1 MKNLAGLVVDNCDVL
16 VTLLLLVLLL
26 PLLLFGVLDV
36 VVAEAPATLA
46 ADEDEEEAVIFVL
59 IGLFAFKSL
68 LLTDRDD
75 TELLPILNDDK
86 GFSVC

>member
-26 PLLLFGVLDV
+26 FGVIDV

-68 LLTDRDD
+68 LLTDRDE

-86 GFSVC
+86 GFNVC

>member
-16 VTLLLLVLLL
+16 VTLLLLVF
-26 PLLLFGVLDV
+26 LLFGVIDV

-68 LLTDRDD
+68 LLTDRDE

-86 GFSVC
+86 GFNVC